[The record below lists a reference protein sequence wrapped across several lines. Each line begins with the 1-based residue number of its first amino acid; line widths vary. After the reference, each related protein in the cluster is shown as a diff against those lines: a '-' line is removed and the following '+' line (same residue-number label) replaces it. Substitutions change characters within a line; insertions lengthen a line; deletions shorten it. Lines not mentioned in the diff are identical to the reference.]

1 VAIALISLTETA
13 ALLIAWAADAVPGWF
28 LLCMVPVLVMRAR
41 QLRAGLGQNN
51 ALLARKLGVDT
62 HRLGVAALL
71 IANLLVIR

>member
-1 VAIALISLTETA
+1 
-13 ALLIAWAADAVPGWF
+13 
-28 LLCMVPVLVMRAR
+28 MVPVLVMRAR
-41 QLRAGLGQNN
+41 QVRAGLGQNN